1 MESDFFEKFRIT
13 FKVCVHSIKGGGG
26 QPNVDRRG
34 QGEKGGGGSQKSL
47 KMCGY
52 PLWMVRVGI

>member
-1 MESDFFEKFRIT
+1 MDIWSRIFFEKFRIT

-34 QGEKGGGGSQKSL
+34 QGEKGGGGGVKN
-47 KMCGY
+47 
-52 PLWMVRVGI
+52 P